1 MTTRSDR
8 RIRMHLRRVIVASG
22 VTVLAL
28 AAGAVAVGASPFA
41 TASDPARIDIIT
53 RATAINDF
61 VDVGPAGPSPGDIY
75 VFVDKVF
82 FADAP
87 TREVGEAL
95 GRCTLIDPASA
106 RLGCN
111 IRTSLPGGSLTT
123 DGTLINVPGA
133 TSTGAIT
140 GGTGK
145 FRNARGEGT
154 LDLGAPEGPH
164 EATFHVILVP

>member
-1 MTTRSDR
+1 MS
-8 RIRMHLRRVIVASG
+8 LKRVLLGSS

-28 AAGAVAVGASPFA
+28 ALGAVAVGANPFA

-53 RATAINDF
+53 RATAINHF
-61 VDVGPAGPSPGDIY
+61 VDVGPRGPSPGDIY

-82 FADAP
+82 FPSDP

-111 IRTSLPGGSLTT
+111 IRTSLPGGSLTS
-123 DGTLINVPGA
+123 DGTLINVEGE

-140 GGTGK
+140 GGTGR

-154 LDLGAPEGPH
+154 LDLGPLEGPH
-164 EATFHVILVP
+164 RATFQVILQP